1 MTFYASLLYYL
12 QFVSGTQ
19 FGAMAAY
26 GNLDVVKFLTSLPE
40 TNVSSRDNDGR
51 TPLGAA
57 AANGHL
63 EIVKYLTSLPETNI
77 DSQDDKGGTPLILS
91 ASNNHP
97 KVVEFLLQKGAD
109 ASIKDNAGK
118 NALDWATSKD
128 FANVVNVLFNGWC
141 S

>member
-1 MTFYASLLYYL
+1 
-12 QFVSGTQ
+12 
-19 FGAMAAY
+19 MAAY

-77 DSQDDKGGTPLILS
+77 DSQDDNGATPLILA

-128 FANVVNVLFNGWC
+128 YANVVNVLFNGWC